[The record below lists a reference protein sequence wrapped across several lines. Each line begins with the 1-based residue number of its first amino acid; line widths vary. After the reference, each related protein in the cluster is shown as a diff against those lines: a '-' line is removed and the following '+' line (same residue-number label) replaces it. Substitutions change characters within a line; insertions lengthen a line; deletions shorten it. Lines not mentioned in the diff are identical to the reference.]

1 MRITRTIKSSLAYN
15 LGLVILSIGGILML
29 QNKDN
34 AIIFGVIATISL
46 SISIVLMSLGWLN
59 VKRNNRKIKRASRK
73 FKQLKP
79 EEVRWKVERGKEL
92 FRPYRL
98 VCNTVYG
105 NFITKGTDIVIGM
118 RLFNIYKDEIKNEY
132 YVEVII

>member
-1 MRITRTIKSSLAYN
+1 
-15 LGLVILSIGGILML
+15 ML

-46 SISIVLMSLGWLN
+46 STSIVLIGLGWLN